1 MVAGVEQVGLEP
13 ESGRRSGG
21 PLRRIPGI
29 GNDLGLGH
37 NNLTLFW
44 GMLFN
49 ELSFGFYQTLLPL
62 YIESLGA
69 SPGVVG
75 LVIGLQGLVRLI
87 FLAPAGMIADRMS
100 PRRLIVVARS
110 LSVAGIA
117 AYGFAQ
123 EWWHLFPAIVLLA
136 AGNIAFPA
144 ISKVVADSSDDR
156 TRTRAFTLI
165 YTVGPSVATL
175 LSPSLGGVLADSIS
189 LRSIFFAG
197 AAGQLVAVLFFS
209 RLRPVESSE
218 EAQSGGSYRAALSH
232 RPVAVL
238 AGMFLLM
245 LMVLTTGFTLVPN
258 FLRYEHGIGFGT
270 IGQFGSVSALGSV
283 ILGVVIAKV
292 GIFGRPM
299 NALLLTVGLCAVA
312 LALFIAG
319 TSVVWFALGYFSRG
333 AYLVAWSTMYAA
345 LGEVTPGRLRSRTF
359 ALAELLG
366 GAGFAVAPFIAGA
379 LYEQSPELPL
389 YTALIGTIPL
399 LALLLVVRRYLG
411 RQAPVAG

>member
-1 MVAGVEQVGLEP
+1 VLGEDRIDEEP
-13 ESGRRSGG
+13 AASRTRPG
-21 PLRRIPGI
+21 PLRRVPGI

-37 NNLTLFW
+37 NNLVLFW
-44 GMLFN
+44 GMVFN

-69 SPGVVG
+69 SPGIVG
-75 LVIGLQGLVRLI
+75 LVIGLQGLVRLV
-87 FLAPAGMIADRMS
+87 FLAPAGMLADRMS
-100 PRRLIVVARS
+100 PRRLIVGARS

-117 AYGFAQ
+117 AYGLAQ

-136 AGNIAFPA
+136 AGNVAFPA

-197 AAGQLVAVLFFS
+197 AAGQLAAVLFFS
-209 RLRPVESSE
+209 RLRPVESGE
-218 EAQSGGSYRAALSH
+218 EAQAAGSYRAALSH
-232 RPVAVL
+232 RPVALL
-238 AGMFLLM
+238 AGVFLLM

-258 FLRYEHGIGFGT
+258 FLRDEHGIGFGT

-292 GIFGRPM
+292 AFLGRPL

-312 LALFIAG
+312 FGLFIGG
-319 TSVVWFALGYFSRG
+319 TGAPWFALGYFTRG

-379 LYEQSPELPL
+379 LYEQSPQLPL
-389 YTALIGTIPL
+389 ITALAATVPL
-399 LALLLVVRRYLG
+399 LALLLVTRAYFERA
-411 RQAPVAG
+411 RPVAA